1 MKFIRTGDNV
11 MKIYTRTGDEGL
23 TGVIG
28 GRVSKD
34 DIRVETYGT
43 IDELNSFV
51 GVAANLASEHNKYA
65 DLLEQLLVIQ
75 HELFDC
81 GSDLAYMRKDERNEK
96 VQAEMTEQLEAWID
110 QYQNEASALRR
121 FILPGG
127 SLLSSYLHVCRT
139 VCRRAERLVVTMART
154 EEINVEVRRYLNRLS
169 DYFFTIARMVNAR
182 GGVSDVEYVRGADV
196 FRTSEQ

>member
-1 MKFIRTGDNV
+1 MMN
-11 MKIYTRTGDEGL
+11 IYTRTGDEGL
-23 TGVIG
+23 TSVIG

-51 GVAANLASEHNKYA
+51 GVAVSMIIGHPLYE
-65 DLLEQLLVIQ
+65 DLSQQLVRIQ

-81 GSDLAYMRKDERNEK
+81 GSDLAYVRKGDRNEK
-96 VQAEMTEQLEAWID
+96 VQLEMTEQLEAWID
-110 QYQNEASALRR
+110 QYQDEAPPLRR

-127 SLLSSYLHVCRT
+127 SMLSSQLHVCRT

-154 EEINVEVRRYLNRLS
+154 VEVNAEVRRYLNRLS
-169 DYFFTIARMVNAR
+169 DYFFTMARVVNAR
-182 GGVSDVEYVRGADV
+182 DRIGDVEYERSADV

>member
-1 MKFIRTGDNV
+1 

-23 TGVIG
+23 TSVIG

-51 GVAANLASEHNKYA
+51 GAAVSIANQQAQYK
-65 DLLEQLLVIQ
+65 DLMQQLLQIQ

-81 GSDLAYMRKDERNEK
+81 GSDLAYVNRGDRNEK
-96 VQAEMTEQLEAWID
+96 VHPDMAARLEGWID
-110 QYQNEASALRR
+110 QFQEEAPPLRR

-127 SLLSSYLHVCRT
+127 SLLSSQLHVCRT
-139 VCRRAERLVVTMART
+139 VCRRAERLVVTLART
-154 EEINVEVRRYLNRLS
+154 VDVNPEVRRYLNRLS
-169 DYFFTIARMVNAR
+169 DYFFTVARMVNAR
-182 GGVSDVEYVRGADV
+182 EGVSNVEYVRGADV
-196 FRTSEQ
+196 FRTTEP